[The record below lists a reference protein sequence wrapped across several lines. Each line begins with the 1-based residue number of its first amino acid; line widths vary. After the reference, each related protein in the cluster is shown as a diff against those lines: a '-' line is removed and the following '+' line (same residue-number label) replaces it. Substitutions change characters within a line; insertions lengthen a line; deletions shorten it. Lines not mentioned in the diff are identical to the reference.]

1 MKHALDAT
9 AWAAGCRHLAAA
21 DPVLAGL
28 IDAYGQ
34 ERLAPHGDVF
44 ATLARAIAGQQ
55 ISVLAAE
62 RIWQRL
68 LDRLGRA
75 TPAAV
80 LAAGEADL
88 AACGLTRRKA
98 AALSAIAAGLEA
110 GAAIPDSREA
120 LLALPGVGPWTADMV
135 AIFALGAPDVLPLAD
150 IGLHRAIAG
159 HYGVPRENLDPEGLQ
174 RVAAPWR
181 PWRSIAVWYLWRA
194 LDPVPVSYLAAS
206 GPVRGTFV
214 PPGRSDLPQGPWD
227 AQAQLWSRRNQARQ
241 TKAASAPATPARI
254 GLIPSRAS
262 TWMLIQRVRLL
273 LVRPVPA
280 RPWAISTPPHVAN
293 AMMAVAAVKER
304 MRLPSPR

>member
-1 MKHALDAT
+1 MKKVLDAM
-9 AWAAGCRHLAAA
+9 AWAAGCSHLAAA

-28 IDAYGQ
+28 IAAYGE

-44 ATLARAIAGQQ
+44 ATLARAITGQQ

-80 LAAGEADL
+80 LAAGEPDL

-98 AALSAIAAGLEA
+98 AALTAIAAGLEA

-150 IGLHRAIAG
+150 IGLHRAIAE
-159 HYGVPRENLDPEGLQ
+159 HYGMARKDLDPEGLQ

-194 LDPVPVSYLAAS
+194 LDPVPVSY
-206 GPVRGTFV
+206 
-214 PPGRSDLPQGPWD
+214 
-227 AQAQLWSRRNQARQ
+227 
-241 TKAASAPATPARI
+241 
-254 GLIPSRAS
+254 
-262 TWMLIQRVRLL
+262 
-273 LVRPVPA
+273 
-280 RPWAISTPPHVAN
+280 
-293 AMMAVAAVKER
+293 
-304 MRLPSPR
+304 